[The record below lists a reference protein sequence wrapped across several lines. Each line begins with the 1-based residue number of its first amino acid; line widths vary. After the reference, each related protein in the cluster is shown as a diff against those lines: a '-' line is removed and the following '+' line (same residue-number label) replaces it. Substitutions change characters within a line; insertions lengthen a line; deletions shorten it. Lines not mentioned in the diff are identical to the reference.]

1 MDQIGSILIK
11 QDQTGQNLFK
21 LDQIGSN
28 WFKLDQQVLTVV
40 TPFCNKLLQICN
52 TLNDF
57 RMKFEGNF
65 DQIIFE

>member
-1 MDQIGSILIK
+1 MI
-11 QDQTGQNLFK
+11 K